1 LKFFVVRIPEN
12 IRVGPLNLSHLDVV
26 CENWRLYDPEF
37 RPVVQK
43 MIELNPSVGVF
54 VQNEEGQEELASMV
68 LQSEYGGVGLLQT
81 VPKFL
86 RKGFASIALAHM
98 TKILGQK
105 GIMPHGHILLWNK
118 GSSVL
123 FEKHGYKVHGVSTW
137 VILAKIE
144 KEK

>member
-1 LKFFVVRIPEN
+1 
-12 IRVGPLNLSHLDVV
+12 LDVV
-26 CENWRLYDPEF
+26 CENWRHYDPEF

-54 VQNEEGQEELASMV
+54 VRNEDGEEELASMV

-98 TKILGQK
+98 TRILGQK
-105 GIMPHGHILLWNK
+105 GIMPQGYILLGNQ
-118 GSSVL
+118 GSSLL
-123 FEKHGYKVHGVSTW
+123 FQKQGYKVHGVTCD
-137 VILAKIE
+137 VVRDK
-144 KEK
+144 